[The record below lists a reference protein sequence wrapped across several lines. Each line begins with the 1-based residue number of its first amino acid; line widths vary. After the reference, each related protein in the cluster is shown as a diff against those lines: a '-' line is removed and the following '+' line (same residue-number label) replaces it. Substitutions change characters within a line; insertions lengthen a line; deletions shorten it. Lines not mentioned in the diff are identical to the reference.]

1 MTTATLG
8 FAIESSQAVTAK
20 ANLDRMS
27 QAAATAEA
35 AQQKL
40 AGASSVA
47 NAALARIASG
57 VDQANIALAK
67 LVKLTEENRTSTVR
81 MDAAKQSLAKTT
93 VQEARASEGAAAA
106 ARQETAANDRLTES
120 VNRQAAAIAAS
131 ARARAAAGL
140 DAWGRT
146 PAEVA
151 SHVAATKASP
161 AVPVAAIPVSANTQ
175 AELVKAE
182 AITRTAS
189 EGARATGM
197 LSAGLMSALVPAN
210 LLSFALFSLS
220 GAAIEWAHSMLTGA
234 SQAEKVL
241 EKHKALVDA
250 IAKSYPAAAEA
261 AKRYEEQAGKLPQPV
276 VQADIVTQQKT
287 EREAFK
293 SQMDYLQSQ
302 MGPLATGRFG
312 SLLDDATV
320 KRLNELAAGIQSTA
334 LGAADVQKRL
344 GELRLDPSIT
354 PTAKALLD
362 ALQATA
368 NTAKDLEA
376 SLKGSGA
383 AMKAITGFNGPGGL
397 PIYLDPARGASDRY
411 MAISEERTQL
421 ARMQRSQEAEL
432 AGINARSPEERRNAA
447 RLRAEATV
455 NNGETPAA
463 RNFRIESAGAVAY
476 AQALRQ
482 ITDAQESRV
491 RAMNQGLAQQQL
503 ELSLIGKTTGEA
515 AKLRFEFEHIQQ
527 LREDA
532 ARNHT
537 IVDPA
542 EIDLIKQAAEETGKY
557 VDALARAN
565 LAKDLAFEHDQL
577 RRSTQDAAVA
587 AMQRGAGLPIDLA
600 SPEAQQMRAN
610 MEFSEAKDIAKNFL
624 TTFENMLVSSG
635 GDVGKAMG
643 AAILSALMN
652 SMTKQWEAIF
662 DKAAI
667 MFASAIT
674 GQKGGAGTG
683 AAAVGSILGGA
694 NDNYAPG
701 AITRAAL
708 PDIGSFA
715 SAGFTKTGIPLSS
728 ISAQGLGAKVN
739 AAYADRFQGLL
750 NDLTAAGYPIT
761 SLGEGG
767 YSYRTVAGSKNLS
780 NHAFGNAIDINPR
793 QNPWAVG
800 AKGNFAQYGIDPNEL
815 AQRNGLFWGGN
826 WNKSDAMH
834 FQVDKASK
842 ALDKLST
849 SSIGTAQSL
858 SGGLG
863 KLGNALNQFP
873 AAPGGGGGGL
883 LGSLFGGL
891 SSAFAGSSAFSWL
904 SANPGGYIGLYA
916 EGTENAP
923 PGWAWVGERGP
934 ELRKLRSGDVIRSN
948 PRSTEMVANM
958 NGQSRPAEKIDLHVN
973 VYGGSGDDHV
983 RMLAEQGARKVVG
996 EYNRGQVSGGF
1007 GTTQKRYNSMK
1018 G

>member
-234 SQAEKVL
+234 SQTE
-241 EKHKALVDA
+241 KALERHKELVDE
-250 IAKSYPAAAEA
+250 IAKAYPAAADAAKKYQEYAERLPKSEVEVGLTADSKTLAGRRASTVQSLADNLSVASTQAEVFGESAAKKFGELSQRLKDGSIEAFELRDQISKIALDPELIGVAKELVKTLSDASKELARIQGGLDAIEA
-261 AKRYEEQAGKLPQPV
+261 ARRTFIGGPADARNDAAQRRRQYDADNVEALFRARQQHDLAMQAIG
-276 VQADIVTQQKT
+276 
-287 EREAFK
+287 
-293 SQMDYLQSQ
+293 
-302 MGPLATGRFG
+302 
-312 SLLDDATV
+312 
-320 KRLNELAAGIQSTA
+320 
-334 LGAADVQKRL
+334 
-344 GELRLDPSIT
+344 
-354 PTAKALLD
+354 
-362 ALQATA
+362 
-368 NTAKDLEA
+368 
-376 SLKGSGA
+376 
-383 AMKAITGFNGPGGL
+383 
-397 PIYLDPARGASDRY
+397 
-411 MAISEERTQL
+411 
-421 ARMQRSQEAEL
+421 
-432 AGINARSPEERRNAA
+432 ARSPQELANLA
-447 RLRAEATV
+447 R
-455 NNGETPAA
+455 A
-463 RNFRIESAGAVAY
+463 REQARPVTGGESAELRRFNEDAKAALAY
-476 AQALRQ
+476 AQALRA
-482 ITDAQESRV
+482 ITDAQESRI
-491 RAMNQGLAQQQL
+491 RAMNQGLASQQL
-503 ELSLIGKTTGEA
+503 DLSLVGKTAGEA
-515 AKLRFEFEHIQQ
+515 AKARFEFEHLAQVREIAAQQ
-527 LREDA
+527 GIKSEEEFQRLFGK
-532 ARNHT
+532 
-537 IVDPA
+537 
-542 EIDLIKQAAEETGKY
+542 EIDLIRQASDETAKY
-557 VDALARAN
+557 ADALARAN
-565 LAKDLAFEHDQL
+565 LGRDLAFEHDQL
-577 RRSTQDAAVA
+577 RRSTQDAAIA
-587 AMQRGAGLPIDLA
+587 AMQRGAGLPIDLT

-624 TTFENMLVSSG
+624 TTFENTLVSSG

-873 AAPGGGGGGL
+873 AAPSGGAGGL

-948 PRSTEMVANM
+948 PRSMGMVANM